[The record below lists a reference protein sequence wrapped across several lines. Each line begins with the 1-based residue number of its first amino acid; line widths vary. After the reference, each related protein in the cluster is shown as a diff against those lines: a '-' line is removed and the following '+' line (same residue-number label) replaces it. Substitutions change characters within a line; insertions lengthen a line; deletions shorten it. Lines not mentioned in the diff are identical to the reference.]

1 MITINHPHI
10 AVNARTNACFC
21 PGKLS
26 IRKTEQEI
34 KSVCT
39 IRNALVV
46 ERHLAWVWTYNH
58 PRSRSV
64 ASEVVFSC
72 PFVCVCVCL
81 FVEPTRGLG
90 SDEFGNGCIPMHYG
104 ARLAI

>member
-72 PFVCVCVCL
+72 PFVCVCVCVCVCL
-81 FVEPTRGLG
+81 LNRLEG
-90 SDEFGNGCIPMHYG
+90 SDRTSSEMAAFRCTT
-104 ARLAI
+104 ARG

>member
-72 PFVCVCVCL
+72 PFVCVCVCV
-81 FVEPTRGLG
+81 FV
-90 SDEFGNGCIPMHYG
+90 C
-104 ARLAI
+104 